1 MTICPHTI
9 RVIED
14 WAGTK
19 AQNSTKNYNS
29 RHHAFTPQSTF
40 DRTTGPGF
48 AKAFRSKSTLANLNE
63 DKKKTEQSPRVDLNG
78 NPGFATDPI
87 KHGS

>member
-19 AQNSTKNYNS
+19 AQSSTQNRNS
-29 RHHAFTPQSTF
+29 RHHAFTPHGSNF
-40 DRTTGPGF
+40 DRTAGAGF

-63 DKKKTEQSPRVDLNG
+63 EKKKTEQSTDNE
-78 NPGFATDPI
+78 PGVVGDTKDSS
-87 KHGS
+87 KYGS

>member
-29 RHHAFTPQSTF
+29 RHHALTTASTF
-40 DRTTGPGF
+40 DRTAGAGF

-63 DKKKTEQSPRVDLNG
+63 EKKKTEQSTDNE
-78 NPGFATDPI
+78 PGVVGDTKDSS
-87 KHGS
+87 KYGS